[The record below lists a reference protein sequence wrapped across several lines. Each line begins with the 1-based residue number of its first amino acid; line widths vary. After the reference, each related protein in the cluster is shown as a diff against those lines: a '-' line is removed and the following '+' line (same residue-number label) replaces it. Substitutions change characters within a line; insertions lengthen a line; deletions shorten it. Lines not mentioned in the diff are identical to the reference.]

1 MKKIFLLSMT
11 LLSFSLVSNAQ
22 DIADHALGFRFGSS
36 DGLGAEISY
45 QHALSDSNRIEGDL
59 GWRNSNSYD
68 AFKITGLYQWV
79 MPIDHALN
87 WYVGAGGGLTSF
99 SGKNALKD
107 SNSQTI
113 FVAGDIGLEYAFDF
127 PLQLSLDFRPEIGN
141 NDFTDNTLFDI
152 ALGVRYQ
159 F

>member
-1 MKKIFLLSMT
+1 MKKIFLLSIT
-11 LLSFSLVSNAQ
+11 LLSFTLVSHAQ
-22 DIADHALGFRFGSS
+22 DIADHALGLRFGSS

-45 QHALSDSNRIEGDL
+45 QHALSNSNRIEGDL
-59 GWRNSNSYD
+59 GWRNNDSYN

-79 MPIDHALN
+79 MPLDHGIN

-99 SGKNALKD
+99 SGKNERTD
-107 SNSQTI
+107 SSTGI
-113 FVAGDIGLEYAFDF
+113 FIAGDIGLEYAFDF
-127 PLQLSLDFRPEIGN
+127 PLQLSLDFRPEFGN

>member
-59 GWRNSNSYD
+59 GWRNNDSYN

-79 MPIDHALN
+79 MPIDQALN

-99 SGKNALKD
+99 SGKNDLG
-107 SNSQTI
+107 NSTGI